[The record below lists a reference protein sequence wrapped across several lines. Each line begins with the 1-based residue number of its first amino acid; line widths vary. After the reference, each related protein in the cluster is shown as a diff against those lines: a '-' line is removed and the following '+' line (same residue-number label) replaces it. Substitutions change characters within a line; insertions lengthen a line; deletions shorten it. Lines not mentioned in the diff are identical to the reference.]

1 LVGSTMMVPVICEW
15 MKQKYLNVP
24 GVVNVTE

>member
-1 LVGSTMMVPVICEW
+1 MMVPVICGL
-15 MKQKYLNVP
+15 MKQKYLKVP